1 MLGRTYSIGYE
12 PDLEDTL
19 FTKPRSKLLSPAN
32 RWAVWYPLQRSKKFQ
47 TLPADHQR
55 RILAEHG
62 SLAKRYGAGGHAA
75 DVRLACHGLDKNDN
89 DFIVGLLG
97 PNLHPL
103 SAVVQEMRKTEQT
116 AQYLDSLGPFFVG
129 KAVVAGEA
137 VTTRPRLRRAARRIV
152 RRPRRPRRRRLVPRQ
167 RLPRLARA
175 ARDESADREALR
187 ARRRREPDQ
196 RPHARVHQGAA
207 ARARRAR
214 PRAADLL
221 GQPQLAPA
229 ARGHRRADGARR
241 RAPRARVRHEHVQ
254 LLQRLPPLSRGS
266 VRSRE
271 RRARR
276 AALRQAARAVQ
287 PPRRSSK
294 R

>member
-1 MLGRTYSIGYE
+1 MSEKPATTETSDEAQPLDLAEKGRRGGQVISLDRRLFMKFTAFGGCADPHAAIRALEEDGVEGALYVDANDPQGIGVIIDAEDPDYFVTTLRALFNRKPFAGFTHKPEFDMLGRTYSIGYE
-12 PDLEDTL
+12 PDLTDTL
-19 FTKPRSKLLSPAN
+19 FTKPRSKLLNPEN

-129 KAVVAGEA
+129 KAAW
-137 VTTRPRLRRAARRIV
+137 
-152 RRPRRPRRRRLVPRQ
+152 
-167 RLPRLARA
+167 
-175 ARDESADREALR
+175 
-187 ARRRREPDQ
+187 
-196 RPHARVHQGAA
+196 
-207 ARARRAR
+207 
-214 PRAADLL
+214 
-221 GQPQLAPA
+221 
-229 ARGHRRADGARR
+229 
-241 RAPRARVRHEHVQ
+241 
-254 LLQRLPPLSRGS
+254 
-266 VRSRE
+266 
-271 RRARR
+271 
-276 AALRQAARAVQ
+276 QAK
-287 PPRRSSK
+287 P
-294 R
+294 